1 LKSIQRRGTS
11 AYYTQRLRQARKD
24 FIHSLSLE
32 YSKQFDEYLEIV
44 NKKIL
49 NTKIEALEKLKR
61 KALFNCGI
69 NFFGEEDDQA

>member
-1 LKSIQRRGTS
+1 
-11 AYYTQRLRQARKD
+11 
-24 FIHSLSLE
+24 
-32 YSKQFDEYLEIV
+32 V
-44 NKKIL
+44 NKKIS